1 MKTENP
7 LHNKSWVKPVASLL
21 SALVICAVL
30 VSAQSTLQ
38 PTQETVEKRVNE
50 IMELA
55 LKKGVIT
62 LPDGVRAT
70 PMRANT
76 SLEELQELR
85 SFGERAISP
94 LSKYLDSTDLRAQTL
109 AVNLVGAI
117 GGKSAIRPLSYAA
130 DRCTS
135 AVARLAAVENL
146 GQQPWADVVNVIE
159 RVSANDPDPL
169 VKKAAQEMV
178 AKHRAAT
185 NKQ

>member
-1 MKTENP
+1 MKTGNP
-7 LHNKSWVKPVASLL
+7 LHNEFLAKCAVSLL
-21 SALVICAVL
+21 SSLVICTVL
-30 VSAQSTLQ
+30 MSAQSTME

-55 LKKGVIT
+55 LKRGVTT

-76 SLEELQELR
+76 SLEELKEIR
-85 SFGERAISP
+85 SFGARAIPP
-94 LSKYLDSTDLRAQTL
+94 LRKYLESSDLRAQTL

-117 GGKSAIRPLSYAA
+117 GGKIAIRPLSYAA

-135 AVARLAAVENL
+135 AVARLVAVENL
-146 GQQPWADVVNVIE
+146 GQQPWADVVDVIE
-159 RVSANDPDPL
+159 RVSVNDPDPL